1 MDFAQIAAKIRV
13 IYPTFLPADNDAAYE
28 IWYDLVKNYD
38 IREVMPLVDNHLR
51 TSVYPP
57 TPADIIPKP
66 KPKDPGK
73 AWREVLSAVG
83 HFGIYREL
91 EAMDSLPDDVREA
104 VEDVGFRNICMAT
117 EAEAKKMFVDA
128 YKEVTALA
136 IR

>member
-1 MDFAQIAAKIRV
+1 MVTRIRV
-13 IYPTFLPADNDAAYE
+13 IFPTFLPMDDDAAFE
-28 IWYDLVKNYD
+28 IWYDLIKKYD

-51 TSVYPP
+51 TSIYPP

-66 KPKDPGK
+66 KPKDPSK

-83 HFGIYREL
+83 HYGIYREL

>member
-1 MDFAQIAAKIRV
+1 MVTRIRV
-13 IYPTFLPADNDAAYE
+13 IFPTFLPMDDDAAYE
-28 IWYDLVKNYD
+28 IWYDLVKKYD

-73 AWREVLSAVG
+73 AWREVLRAVG
-83 HFGIYREL
+83 HYGIYREL

>member
-1 MDFAQIAAKIRV
+1 MTIVSAFYPNSSNLREPETKAAWFEMLKDVPYERAMDNVRAHTMASRFPPAICDIVGQAQV
-13 IYPTFLPADNDAAYE
+13 T
-28 IWYDLVKNYD
+28 
-38 IREVMPLVDNHLR
+38 
-51 TSVYPP
+51 
-57 TPADIIPKP
+57 
-66 KPKDPGK
+66 PKDANK
-73 AWREVLSAVG
+73 AWREVLRAVG
-83 HFGIYREL
+83 HYGIYREL